1 MAKMI
6 ARIREIR
13 AALAAGIFKAVR
25 EMISQMI
32 GIRAKMNLTH
42 IHVTPS
48 ISIFHKDY
56 CT

>member
-32 GIRAKMNLTH
+32 GIKAKMNLTH
-42 IHVTPS
+42 IQITPS
-48 ISIFHKDY
+48 IIIFHKDY
-56 CT
+56 CA

>member
-6 ARIREIR
+6 ARIREIT

-25 EMISQMI
+25 EMISQTI
-32 GIRAKMNLTH
+32 GIKAKMNLTH
-42 IHVTPS
+42 IQITPS

-56 CT
+56 CA